1 MDIILKTM
9 DDFYMVI
16 PSNVRNISG
25 EKNKI
30 SNFRTYLPKPLT
42 LDKARWRVALVQIDF
57 PFSWNN
63 VSGEVAKIYL
73 KTGDFRATATLKSMY
88 YSEPKDLVKG
98 INYLLEVYDMKS
110 RLAALPGNSC
120 RFTLAPH
127 ESVTFHPTLSGILGF
142 NDSVFLGV
150 VHPRTEGDELSDSQ
164 YFSDHLMDTRS
175 SFYNMYVYSDLVSET
190 LVGDTYVPL
199 LQTVPI
205 QTTVAGELVHHE
217 YIHPQY
223 MKLQTGSISSIHI
236 QLCDESGNLVRFDK
250 GHVIVKLHFKQYGT
264 N

>member
-1 MDIILKTM
+1 
-9 DDFYMVI
+9 MVI

-25 EKNKI
+25 EQNKI
-30 SNFRTYLPKPLT
+30 SNFRTYLPKPVT
-42 LDKARWRVALVQIDF
+42 LDKSRWRVALVQIDF

-63 VSGEVAKIYL
+63 VSGEVAKIAL
-73 KTGDFRATATLKSMY
+73 KSDGFRTFAHLKSMY

-98 INYLLEVYDMKS
+98 INDLLKLYRMKS
-110 RLAALPGNSC
+110 RLTELPGNLC
-120 RFTLAPH
+120 KFTITPH
-127 ESVTFHPTLSGILGF
+127 EKVTLHPTLSGILGF
-142 NDSVFLGV
+142 KDSTFIYTVQ
-150 VHPRTEGDELSDSQ
+150 PRQEDDEMPDSE
-164 YFSDHLMDTRS
+164 FFGEHLMDTRA

-190 LVGDTYVPL
+190 LVGDAYVPL

-205 QTTVAGELVHHE
+205 QSHLAGELVHHE

-223 MKLQTGSISSIHI
+223 MKLQTGSISSIQI

-250 GHVIVKLHFKQYGT
+250 GHVIVKLHFKQYGK

>member
-1 MDIILKTM
+1 MTM

-16 PSNVRNISG
+16 PSNVRNISD

-30 SNFRTYLPKPLT
+30 SNFRTYLPKPMT
-42 LDKARWRVALVQIDF
+42 LDKAKWRVALVQIDF

-63 VSGEVAKIYL
+63 VSGEVAKIIL
-73 KTGDFRATATLKSMY
+73 KTEDFRTTTKLKSRY

-98 INYLLEVYDMKS
+98 INNLFEGHGMKS
-110 RLAALPGNSC
+110 RLIELPGNLC
-120 RFTLAPH
+120 MINLTPH
-127 ESVTFHPTLSGILGF
+127 ETVMFHPTLSGILGF
-142 NDSVFLGV
+142 KDSTFSGAVQ
-150 VHPRTEGDELSDSQ
+150 PRTEGDALPDSK
-164 YFSDHLMDTRS
+164 YFGIHLMDTRA

-205 QTTVAGELVHHE
+205 QTHLAGELVHHE

-223 MKLQTGSISSIHI
+223 MRLQTGSISSIHI

>member
-1 MDIILKTM
+1 M

-16 PSNVRNISG
+16 PSNVPNISD

-30 SNFRTYLPKPLT
+30 SNFRTYLPKPVT

-63 VSGEVAKIYL
+63 VSGDVAKITL
-73 KTGDFRATATLKSMY
+73 KTGEFRTTANLISKY
-88 YSEPKDLVKG
+88 YSEPGDLVKG
-98 INYLLEVYDMKS
+98 INDLFETYGMKS
-110 RLAALPGNSC
+110 RLTELPGNLC
-120 RFTLAPH
+120 KINLTPH
-127 ESVTFHPTLSGILGF
+127 EKVVFHPTLSGILGF
-142 NDSVFLGV
+142 KDSTFLGAAF
-150 VHPRTEGDELSDSQ
+150 PRRAGAEIPDSE
-164 YFSDHLMDTRS
+164 YFGHHLMDTRA
-175 SFYNMYVYSDLVSET
+175 SFYNMYVYSDLVAET

-205 QTTVAGELVHHE
+205 QTHLAGELVHHE

-250 GHVIVKLHFKQYGT
+250 GHVIVKLHFKEYGK